1 MAEILTSENESMP
14 KQAREK
20 VRFLPLSEI
29 QDFPDHP
36 FQVRDDDSMKELI
49 EDKKAE
55 MYVDKGIGIII
66 AVVVGAIVLAGV
78 YAVIKTNVL
87 TGLGGK
93 VDGLWNY
100 TA

>member
-1 MAEILTSENESMP
+1 MKNFINKINRKLTALAVKTQTAIEN
-14 KQAREK
+14 
-20 VRFLPLSEI
+20 
-29 QDFPDHP
+29 
-36 FQVRDDDSMKELI
+36 
-49 EDKKAE
+49 KKAE

-87 TGLGGK
+87 AGLGGK